1 MERVTQK
8 MITFR
13 HPFTIGGEHYPA
25 GTYEVDTTEEL
36 LDGLSITG
44 WRRTSTTIMPHASTT
59 ARRQVSE
66 VDPDALEAALAADKE
81 P

>member
-25 GTYEVDTTEEL
+25 GTY
-36 LDGLSITG
+36 DGLSITG

-81 P
+81 R